1 MVLWYYSMVLRCY
14 PLDLCKWSPSLPR
27 VYQADPYECYVPCG
41 FILNYLLVDN
51 NRVVSVRKYRCEI
64 SYLFLLY
71 IGLLMQALS
80 RRIHYGKFVAEAKF
94 QESTA
99 EYEAAIKVQ
108 VKLRIYLCPDL
119 FLWMHPAIRRYKDE
133 LLTLSSCP
141 YALWLL

>member
-1 MVLWYYSMVLRCY
+1 
-14 PLDLCKWSPSLPR
+14 
-27 VYQADPYECYVPCG
+27 
-41 FILNYLLVDN
+41 
-51 NRVVSVRKYRCEI
+51 
-64 SYLFLLY
+64 
-71 IGLLMQALS
+71 MQALS

-119 FLWMHPAIRRYKDE
+119 FLWMHPVIRRYKDE